1 MLQLGNWKGD
11 AGSSSSKKGAKQ
23 KLEIVLPVPAGQEE
37 LAELLIKGN
46 LSVHDCLIRCRSYSS
61 KIAALQQAS

>member
-1 MLQLGNWKGD
+1 MLQISNWKGD

-37 LAELLIKGN
+37 LAELLIKGGAYG
-46 LSVHDCLIRCRSYSS
+46 C
-61 KIAALQQAS
+61 KQASACSYPWAELRYC

>member
-1 MLQLGNWKGD
+1 MLQLQNWKGD
-11 AGSSSSKKGAKQ
+11 AGSSRSSKGAKQ

-46 LSVHDCLIRCRSYSS
+46 TLL
-61 KIAALQQAS
+61 AE

>member
-11 AGSSSSKKGAKQ
+11 AGSGSSRRGAKQ

-46 LSVHDCLIRCRSYSS
+46 LLPTRVARSFVHDARL
-61 KIAALQQAS
+61 L